1 MDISKNQWR
10 STGGKC
16 ANAEASICCNISVM
30 SMCCKVCQCWNIPV
44 WKCSQAK
51 TSLCQDLM
59 QKNHRDEMSICQN
72 VCEPKFTHDEMSS
85 RWNVLAKMSSGAEL
99 SPSKSMLKAA
109 QFNPQN
115 ESLLTED
122 FFYHV
127 QGQIFFWRKLITLT
141 KIVNTPVSQPPSRL
155 TLLWRLAIMTAAE
168 RPIGL

>member
-1 MDISKNQWR
+1 MDISKDQWR

-85 RWNVLAKMSSGAEL
+85 RWK
-99 SPSKSMLKAA
+99 A